1 MKKLS
6 FLLTTPIIVFLILL
20 TCSPQISQKTLPL
33 DTVLEHANS
42 VLDQLQ
48 DQGFTVFKC
57 RFHDDK
63 IWVDVKIN
71 NREAEFFLDTGASFT
86 LLSKKYVEDYNLKAR
101 ISSNGSDSQIFSI
114 QKRRILGDV

>member
-1 MKKLS
+1 MKNLS
-6 FLLTTPIIVFLILL
+6 YLLTILLVFFINLL
-20 TCSPQISQKTLPL
+20 TCSPQISQQALPL
-33 DTVLEHANS
+33 DPVLEQINF

-114 QKRRILGDV
+114 QNRRILGDV